1 MNSTFNE
8 TEDAPSPPAM
18 IAPILSLDPIARL
31 MFHVAAVA
39 SNSTI
44 TPTTSPVES
53 ADDPLQELIDRI
65 NRAQQEECDRLAN
78 SCENR
83 TLYTW
88 LVGYGFIFVFLLA
101 LFGNVVNLLIYN
113 SDHIKYYI
121 AIRMLCTRLLMNS
134 LTLICMLPQALRI
147 VSAWDSGSHIDELYW
162 IYYPYQIYF
171 VNLFGFCAMWLTVL
185 MTAECYLHVFFPS
198 HSKSLCTKR
207 NLSRSYMIII
217 SVGAL
222 LALMYKFN
230 RSVTMSTHCNRVI
243 PTIHASEDFIMIC
256 LEKIHTFAN
265 LLLAIVVPMCL
276 LLFMAASILWK
287 LVLKKTDFVSH
298 FTAEKRCVTRI
309 TLITTGLQLI
319 AELPPIPVFL
329 YATIFGPAV
338 TNEPAICV
346 WNTIAVFLGLCNV
359 SLSFFVYLVFSD
371 KFREMVK
378 TRLSELIPCFST
390 PRSLVHYSNE
400 TSNPKQRTNL
410 LAREQIRIKQSDTE
424 SSVCTETYLLNEKS
438 STNDDSFL

>member
-1 MNSTFNE
+1 MNATFNE
-8 TEDAPSPPAM
+8 TDDDSPPS
-18 IAPILSLDPIARL
+18 IVAPILSLDSVARL
-31 MFHVAAVA
+31 MFQVVSVSVNVTAA
-39 SNSTI
+39 STLPPI
-44 TPTTSPVES
+44 ES
-53 ADDPLQELIDRI
+53 ENDPLQELIDKI
-65 NRAQQEECDRLAN
+65 NRAQQEECDRIAN

-83 TLYTW
+83 SLYTW

-147 VSAWDSGSHIDELYW
+147 ISAWDSGSYIDELYW
-162 IYYPYQIYF
+162 IYYPYQIYL

-198 HSKSLCTKR
+198 HSKSLCTKK
-207 NLSRSYMIII
+207 NLSRSYLIII

-243 PTIHASEDFIMIC
+243 PTIHASEAFIMVC
-256 LEKIHTFAN
+256 LEKVHTFAN
-265 LLLAIVVPMCL
+265 LLLAIIVPMGL

-378 TRLSELIPCFST
+378 TGLSDLMPCFSS
-390 PRSLVHYSNE
+390 PRSLAHYSNE
-400 TSNPKQRTNL
+400 TNEPKVRTNL
-410 LAREQIRIKQSDTE
+410 LAREQIRIKPSETE

>member
-8 TEDAPSPPAM
+8 TDDDPPPSI
-18 IAPILSLDPIARL
+18 IAPMLGLDPIARL
-31 MFHVAAVA
+31 MFHAASVVI
-39 SNSTI
+39 NST
-44 TPTTSPVES
+44 TAPSSASPEEVV
-53 ADDPLQELIDRI
+53 DPLQLLIDKI
-65 NRAQQEECDRLAN
+65 NQAQQEECDSIAN

-83 TLYTW
+83 PLYTW

-147 VSAWDSGSHIDELYW
+147 ISAWEIESRFEEIYW

-230 RSVTMSTHCNRVI
+230 RSVSMSTHCNRVI

-256 LEKIHTFAN
+256 LEKLHTFAN
-265 LLLAIVVPMCL
+265 LILAIVVPMGL
-276 LLFMAASILWK
+276 LLFMASSILWK
-287 LVLKKTDFVSH
+287 LVLKKTEFVTH

-309 TLITTGLQLI
+309 TLITTGLQLV

-329 YATIFGPAV
+329 YATIFGPGV

-378 TRLSELIPCFST
+378 TRLTELVPCCST

-400 TSNPKQRTNL
+400 SSDPKLRTNL
-410 LAREQIRIKQSDTE
+410 LAREQIRIKPSETE